1 MCAYI
6 LNVCSLL
13 CSDMAGVFTCPP
25 AALDSGVGLLCRLF
39 EMWGEVQAG
48 ILALTEWLLG
58 EDEHSQDAAVN
69 EASSLVSVVHSTL
82 ILHDFHLFVIVT

>member
-1 MCAYI
+1 
-6 LNVCSLL
+6 
-13 CSDMAGVFTCPP
+13 MAGVFMCPP

-82 ILHDFHLFVIVT
+82 ILHDLNLFVIVT